1 MASRIASLLT
11 SPWLALAFRLYIGGV
26 FIFASMNK
34 VIYPA
39 EFAETIASYQLVP
52 YWGVNFS
59 AAVLPWLEMVCG
71 VLLVLGVRVK
81 SAALIISLLLVAFT
95 LAIAVNLA
103 RGTPIGCGCFSS
115 LEDEMSL
122 MTLLRDLIWL
132 GMSLHVFFWDRI
144 YQLERSFMVAFKE
157 T

>member
-1 MASRIASLLT
+1 MPSVRALLA

-26 FIFASMNK
+26 FVFASMNK

-39 EFAETIASYQLVP
+39 EFAETIASYQILP
-52 YWGVNFS
+52 YWSVNAA

-71 VLLVLGVRVK
+71 VLLFLGVRVK
-81 SAALIISLLLVAFT
+81 AAALLIAAMLGVFT
-95 LAIAVNLA
+95 VAIAVNLA

-122 MTLLRDLIWL
+122 MTLVRDIVWL
-132 GMSLHVFFWDRI
+132 AMTLHI
-144 YQLERSFMVAFKE
+144 YRFDARLQLERSFMVAFQE